1 MVYNR
6 IRRQYVIR
14 VTLILLTTGFL
25 TYSILQAYP
34 LILALGLIVL
44 LFLQA
49 YGLLHVFEQ
58 PQRDLARFF
67 DAIEY
72 SDFSQSFSAG
82 VQDKSLETLRATFN
96 RVIQKFQKIRA
107 ESEAQYRYFQT
118 VVQHIGVGIIV
129 FTEDGAV
136 DMINQRAKKMLGVPA
151 LRKIDQLGRLDP
163 NLPGIIAQME
173 SGERTRLQVRRQ
185 DSGDAMT
192 LFLHATEFIIQNS
205 SLKLV
210 SVQNIQDELQE
221 KEFEAWQNL
230 IRVLTHEIMNSV
242 TPISS
247 LASTANKILE
257 QARQNTEERSGLC
270 EMILDAK
277 QAVQTI
283 DTRSQG
289 LLRFVE
295 SYRKLTRI
303 PEPEFGIVAVRDLF
317 DRVVPLMQV
326 KFDERGIRF
335 TQSIEPRTLEITAD
349 INLIEQV
356 LINLLQNA
364 LDWVGTKPDG
374 KIHLNAS
381 IGDAGRVLIQVI
393 DNGPGI
399 QKEAL
404 EKIFIPFFT
413 TKRDGSG
420 IGLSISRQIMQL
432 HHGSISAVS
441 ESDRNTVFTLRF

>member
-1 MVYNR
+1 
-6 IRRQYVIR
+6 
-14 VTLILLTTGFL
+14 
-25 TYSILQAYP
+25 
-34 LILALGLIVL
+34 
-44 LFLQA
+44 
-49 YGLLHVFEQ
+49 
-58 PQRDLARFF
+58 
-67 DAIEY
+67 
-72 SDFSQSFSAG
+72 
-82 VQDKSLETLRATFN
+82 
-96 RVIQKFQKIRA
+96 
-107 ESEAQYRYFQT
+107 
-118 VVQHIGVGIIV
+118 
-129 FTEDGAV
+129 
-136 DMINQRAKKMLGVPA
+136 
-151 LRKIDQLGRLDP
+151 
-163 NLPGIIAQME
+163 
-173 SGERTRLQVRRQ
+173 
-185 DSGDAMT
+185 MT